1 MPSIRWR
8 LPAMGTEMTELDDE
22 AAIAA
27 FIRARGVTR
36 CPTACAVPTQASVAE
51 ADRRAL
57 QQRAEQTDAR
67 REQRKLRQAALYRF
81 GHAA

>member
-1 MPSIRWR
+1 
-8 LPAMGTEMTELDDE
+8 MTTQDE

-36 CPTACAVPTQASVAE
+36 CPTVCAVPTQASIGE

-57 QQRAEQTDAR
+57 RLREEQNEAR
-67 REQRKLRQAALYRF
+67 RADRRLQKSAFFWHGKAA
-81 GHAA
+81 A